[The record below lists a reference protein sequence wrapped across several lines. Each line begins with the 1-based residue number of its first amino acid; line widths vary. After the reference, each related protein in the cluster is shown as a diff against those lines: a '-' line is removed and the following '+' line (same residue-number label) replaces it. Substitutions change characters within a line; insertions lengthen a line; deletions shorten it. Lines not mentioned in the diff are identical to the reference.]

1 MNPTTM
7 RTTTTKQS
15 AYHELMFW
23 SKILQYFN
31 DSIIS
36 DQTETHIHWL
46 ETLVMNVVEFYFLF
60 IF

>member
-1 MNPTTM
+1 MNP
-7 RTTTTKQS
+7 TTTTKQS

-46 ETLVMNVVEFYFLF
+46 ETLVMNVIEFYFLF